1 MLNTVLSQK
10 LSSQKIVHE
19 CTEKQQKNED
29 LKNVAAGMKLIL
41 IENISLSPF

>member
-1 MLNTVLSQK
+1 MN
-10 LSSQKIVHE
+10 VHINN
-19 CTEKQQKNED
+19 KKNKD

>member
-1 MLNTVLSQK
+1 MYRKTTK
-10 LSSQKIVHE
+10 
-19 CTEKQQKNED
+19 KNKD